1 MLDYISNQLKA
12 RMGTPD
18 PATDS
23 ETQMNEAVLEYAH
36 LFQELDDLSM
46 KGTSAGSSRPYTKID
61 IPLEDDIEIDSVEL
75 NLLDGR
81 VTNVPMD
88 ATVQE
93 AELALEY
100 AGMKTYEQIYMET
113 YSHMSQHMRETDA
126 AYKERVTEAAQKA
139 YQEYQAYIVQEG
151 LFGFDKID
159 INDPRVPERLI
170 VDFGEHPE
178 RGTYYVK
185 IPVLFQV
192 DKKHRI
198 LKKQLETSQ
207 IIQNHR
213 DIGVALR
220 QYLFNTRKDEFGF
233 EKPYDIWD
241 KLTPLRVVIT
251 VEPKDQYFAG
261 WVFEVEGSDKKIV
274 IEWSMPIKSKF
285 SHNVTDQKLLRTADS
300 DFEKL
305 NAITKRQGIQEM
317 AVPTKAP
324 SRFFQEAI
332 DFGNPDEA
340 PAGDASAPDVSVD
353 AAPPADGQ
361 AQDAGTDTTAG
372 ADVTMT
378 DDSGADANTEAI
390 ETNDV
395 SDQIAEKVADDTKK
409 DATDSNDVNIDD
421 LMDENNGDADM
432 TDASADQPTD
442 DEISADLGEDTA
454 STEDTATDTS
464 NLDFDNM
471 TIDELLA
478 QGTEKLKG
486 MTIQQL
492 KDFMTSGDTGAELSE
507 EEVAQEAF
515 FLTRGNIGKEL
526 DIHLR
531 KTMGVLNDSDKDL
544 NEICS
549 EFRKEGKKLN
559 RVVHKAAGMK
569 KVFND
574 DERKHM
580 ARLNHV
586 LVDLMAIM
594 RGEIEESATSTVKRL
609 IQAFVSEATA
619 VAQIIESKNPKPVQE
634 AASLT
639 NDEVKDY
646 AMNYVL
652 KNVDSKLASVLKN
665 DGELSFI
672 NSSRSTIKFEK
683 NIISFGDSNVKY
695 EDNFTKRLCELKF
708 YPGILKAYGSAIKF
722 SYASIAEFNDALR
735 GNCCEYFP
743 IAVNKPMR
751 VNDNANDDC
760 PNMFIA
766 YDLKRKAYVIA
777 ELDLNDDRRYSA
789 VICKTF
795 DELQKL
801 FKSNKP
807 IPVTNQREDTNYTR
821 RTHEPFVYVSE
832 GFFDIFKK
840 KPTATPAPTPV
851 NDNDA
856 LNSKMKFVETII
868 NYAWNKMP
876 DDLKNDINNWKEP
889 ILYSMPASELGPL
902 PAGVE
907 IELSLSDW
915 GEYYKDSIRENPEYA
930 ADSFEEMIEK
940 FNKNPKNIVQLGT
953 VNDPATDDGGW
964 VMFDLNSGRVVLS
977 VWVNDANSILGSKIL
992 THICANSWTEFK
1004 NKLTEIVESKNPKPV
1019 QEAFFETSSK
1029 SKRSKEE
1036 SFRGLNDDRL
1046 KLLKKKGL
1054 FGKIFGKKDE
1064 PTAKKSEP
1072 RSDGLP
1078 ESFPIT
1084 ADKLNKILKII
1095 EDKTK
1100 KPCSRILTQKDHVS
1114 PDEVKPTS
1122 SVRGGIP
1129 PFIGEIPT
1137 DNEGKQLRFVV
1148 QINFADVSGVPGLPS
1163 DGIMQFWLDRH
1174 MDLSVRDP
1182 DRKEGKHYI
1191 ISNKKYRVLYYSPE
1205 DMKTKDRTTELR
1217 DQIDM
1222 SIYED
1227 SESERCFGKLTD
1239 VALLGFNK
1247 TENCL
1252 SMFSFDEIDN
1262 YEVLFM
1268 DTWNDVISDPENTIK
1283 DVKEVYGILKQI
1295 PKGFSDQR
1303 DGKGLFDNF
1312 GWKIGGYPGFVQ
1324 FDFRKYDYD
1333 TKFTSDNTFL
1343 LLQMDSGAPIMW
1355 GDCGTGQIFIT
1366 KEALSKCDFSKAV
1379 FDWAC
1384 Y

>member
-113 YSHMSQHMRETDA
+113 YSHMSQHMRETEA

-159 INDPRVPERLI
+159 INDPRVPERLTI
-170 VDFGEHPE
+170 DFGEHPE

-185 IPVLFQV
+185 VPVLFQV

-207 IIQNHR
+207 ILQNHR

-220 QYLFNTRKDEFGF
+220 QFIFNTRKDEFGF

-241 KLTPLRVVIT
+241 KLTPLHVVIP
-251 VEPKDQYFAG
+251 VEPKDQYFAA
-261 WVFEVEGSDKKIV
+261 WIFEVEGSDKKIV
-274 IEWSMPIKSKF
+274 IEWGMPIKSKS
-285 SHNVTDQKLLRTADS
+285 SHNITDQKLLRAADS
-300 DFEKL
+300 DFGKL

-361 AQDAGTDTTAG
+361 AQDAGVDTTAG

-395 SDQIAEKVADDTKK
+395 SDQIAEKVVDDTKK

-454 STEDTATDTS
+454 SVEDTATDTS

-515 FLTRGNIGKEL
+515 FLTRSNIGKEL

-586 LVDLMAIM
+586 LVDLMAVM
-594 RGEIEESATSTVKRL
+594 HGEIEESATSTVKRL
-609 IQAFVSEATA
+609 IQAFVSEATT
-619 VAQIIESKNPKPVQE
+619 VAQ
-634 AASLT
+634 
-639 NDEVKDY
+639 
-646 AMNYVL
+646 
-652 KNVDSKLASVLKN
+652 
-665 DGELSFI
+665 
-672 NSSRSTIKFEK
+672 
-683 NIISFGDSNVKY
+683 
-695 EDNFTKRLCELKF
+695 
-708 YPGILKAYGSAIKF
+708 
-722 SYASIAEFNDALR
+722 
-735 GNCCEYFP
+735 
-743 IAVNKPMR
+743 
-751 VNDNANDDC
+751 
-760 PNMFIA
+760 
-766 YDLKRKAYVIA
+766 
-777 ELDLNDDRRYSA
+777 
-789 VICKTF
+789 
-795 DELQKL
+795 
-801 FKSNKP
+801 
-807 IPVTNQREDTNYTR
+807 
-821 RTHEPFVYVSE
+821 
-832 GFFDIFKK
+832 
-840 KPTATPAPTPV
+840 
-851 NDNDA
+851 
-856 LNSKMKFVETII
+856 
-868 NYAWNKMP
+868 
-876 DDLKNDINNWKEP
+876 
-889 ILYSMPASELGPL
+889 
-902 PAGVE
+902 
-907 IELSLSDW
+907 
-915 GEYYKDSIRENPEYA
+915 
-930 ADSFEEMIEK
+930 
-940 FNKNPKNIVQLGT
+940 
-953 VNDPATDDGGW
+953 
-964 VMFDLNSGRVVLS
+964 
-977 VWVNDANSILGSKIL
+977 
-992 THICANSWTEFK
+992 
-1004 NKLTEIVESKNPKPV
+1004 IVESKNPKTV
-1019 QEAFFETSSK
+1019 QEAYYPHTHDFSSIEK
-1029 SKRSKEE
+1029 LIGRTLPE
-1036 SFRGLNDDRL
+1036 GY
-1046 KLLKKKGL
+1046 KLLINLGIENIGIKGANGL
-1054 FGKIFGKKDE
+1054 FQGCVWE
-1064 PTAKKSEP
+1064 
-1072 RSDGLP
+1072 
-1078 ESFPIT
+1078 
-1084 ADKLNKILKII
+1084 ILKS
-1095 EDKTK
+1095 T
-1100 KPCSRILTQKDHVS
+1100 
-1114 PDEVKPTS
+1114 
-1122 SVRGGIP
+1122 
-1129 PFIGEIPT
+1129 
-1137 DNEGKQLRFVV
+1137 
-1148 QINFADVSGVPGLPS
+1148 
-1163 DGIMQFWLDRH
+1163 
-1174 MDLSVRDP
+1174 
-1182 DRKEGKHYI
+1182 
-1191 ISNKKYRVLYYSPE
+1191 
-1205 DMKTKDRTTELR
+1205 LR
-1217 DQIDM
+1217 D
-1222 SIYED
+1222 
-1227 SESERCFGKLTD
+1227 
-1239 VALLGFNK
+1239 
-1247 TENCL
+1247 
-1252 SMFSFDEIDN
+1252 
-1262 YEVLFM
+1262 
-1268 DTWNDVISDPENTIK
+1268 
-1283 DVKEVYGILKQI
+1283 
-1295 PKGFSDQR
+1295 R
-1303 DGKGLFDNF
+1303 D
-1312 GWKIGGYPGFVQ
+1312 
-1324 FDFRKYDYD
+1324 KYDYD
-1333 TKFTSDNTFL
+1333 GQPGSKFIPIANNGRGDEILMGNESKTDTRIFTYIHDVKNGLKQIAKNWDEFEKLLYTIKESDSKHDTIKIKFFGRDSSVRIERGISLSDTFTAIKFANNCDKYL
-1343 LLQMDSGAPIMW
+1343 NDNVRKQILKYIELIKSEMTDKEIRSINQKNPEKHLAPAYIYVNRDTERAPRKDGRYDWTVML
-1355 GDCGTGQIFIT
+1355 DCTF
-1366 KEALSKCDFSKAV
+1366 DFDNEHGLAIL
-1379 FDWAC
+1379 FDKNMNFKNVGPAGN
-1384 Y
+1384 YL